1 MNYKDYIEKNV
12 LSFYKIGNNIENI
25 TSYTRNNWRFDTPP
39 HSGNSLD
46 WLYHKGG
53 AIWLNSKGVI
63 CYRLSLN
70 DKIKTA
76 PIKNI
81 NILLSNFLQTDIKIL
96 SNIEVK
102 NSKDL
107 NINKAVNNININDLI
122 LVKNEIFEPYVKYEF
137 SIKEDNGYKNPFEG
151 YGYISNQIPFY
162 KDVYY
167 RNTFTPTS
175 FLTLNISKDYKCKY
189 SITLQYFYYLSNYNK
204 DKFLYLI
211 NWIAS
216 FFQNLSDRR
225 DTLLVLLGNKNSGKD
240 IFFEEIINPL
250 FGKEYCLNIT
260 DDILESKYLKK
271 KLMNKLFYNF
281 KNISDIKNKK
291 SNLLKRLIYSSSFDI
306 EDSEIKFYG
315 QKIITIDEP
324 YLPYIDD
331 DYKDYVVFKV
341 PENINAI
348 HIPPNFLKKI
358 SNSEEFNKAKLIEH
372 IKQDLVNFTFI
383 LRNHKV
389 DFEILKNNINYDDK
403 KYINHTL
410 EDKVRTFVN
419 AIKSGDISYFKSIEK
434 INPELFEEIEKDYEN
449 QKIKQKNLMK
459 CFSALNTSDDISGS
473 RKLMKELRKNDK
485 EYFAESKI
493 ISGSGGVKY
502 YKFSKKN

>member
-1 MNYKDYIEKNV
+1 MDNSKDIKNV
-12 LSFYKIGNNIENI
+12 YSFFNLNYDQNMMKWYEKKYYNNMGYDNGVLK
-25 TSYTRNNWRFDTPP
+25 TFSD
-39 HSGNSLD
+39 
-46 WLYHKGG
+46 KGG
-53 AIWLNSKGVI
+53 AIWLSAEGNIYYK
-63 CYRLSLN
+63 LSLN
-70 DKIKTA
+70 GNIHTA
-76 PIKNI
+76 PIRKI
-81 NILLSNFLQTDIKIL
+81 NLVLSNFLKRNVKIVYIMPRIKLSKTKAEDIDITR
-96 SNIEVK
+96 V
-102 NSKDL
+102 
-107 NINKAVNNININDLI
+107 VNLIHINDLLLI
-122 LVKNEIFEPYVKYEF
+122 EGETFNPTENKEF
-137 SIKEDNGYKNPFEG
+137 FLINDLW
-151 YGYISNQIPFY
+151 
-162 KDVYY
+162 Y
-167 RNTFTPTS
+167 RNTFKPTY
-175 FLTLNISKDYKCKY
+175 FLSLFFKKNDDLTSIFSDSIFCYKD
-189 SITLQYFYYLSNYNK
+189 SIIVQYLYYLSNYNK

-211 NWIAS
+211 NWIAV
-216 FFQNLSDRR
+216 FFQKLSDRR
-225 DTLLVLLGNKNSGKD
+225 DTLLVFLGNKNSGKD
-240 IFFEEIINPL
+240 IFFEEIIKPL

-260 DDILESKYLKK
+260 DDIFESKYLKK

-291 SNLLKRLIYSSSFDI
+291 KNNLLKRLIYSSSFDI

-341 PENINAI
+341 PENINAMY
-348 HIPPNFLKKI
+348 IPPNFLKKI
-358 SNSEEFNKAKLIEH
+358 SNLEEFNKAKLIEH

-410 EDKVRTFVN
+410 EDKVRAFVN

-502 YKFSKKN
+502 YKFSKKNLPII